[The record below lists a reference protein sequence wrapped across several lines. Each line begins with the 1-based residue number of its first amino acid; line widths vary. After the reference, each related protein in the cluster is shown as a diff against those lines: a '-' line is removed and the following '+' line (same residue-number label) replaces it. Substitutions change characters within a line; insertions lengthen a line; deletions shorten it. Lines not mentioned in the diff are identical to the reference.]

1 MAKFPEGFL
10 WGGATAAN
18 QFEGGWRE
26 GGKGLSVSDVAR
38 AHLDADVTNYKAHN
52 TITTADIE
60 RGLNELDDEVN
71 YPKRHGSDF
80 YHHYKE
86 DIALM
91 AEMGFK
97 VYRMSIAWSRI
108 YPNGDDEYPN
118 EEGLKFYDDVF
129 DEEIGKKI
137 CRQKLK
143 AKFYK
148 IFNIIVKNYNNYL
161 LRNLLETMDYLQKNT
176 TYDVKYVYREF
187 GNMYDAYLR
196 DLSNDDDEIH
206 I

>member
-1 MAKFPEGFL
+1 MQYDIQYHVDEKNKVVV
-10 WGGATAAN
+10 ATADFHSELDKLFDKKFK
-18 QFEGGWRE
+18 QT
-26 GGKGLSVSDVAR
+26 GKVGTGVPWFPFSFDDFYRTKDFYRVVAR
-38 AHLDADVTNYKAHN
+38 CHD
-52 TITTADIE
+52 
-60 RGLNELDDEVN
+60 
-71 YPKRHGSDF
+71 
-80 YHHYKE
+80 
-86 DIALM
+86 
-91 AEMGFK
+91 
-97 VYRMSIAWSRI
+97 
-108 YPNGDDEYPN
+108 
-118 EEGLKFYDDVF
+118 DDVF

-148 IFNIIVKNYNNYL
+148 IFNIIVKNYNNHL
-161 LRNLLETMDYLQKNT
+161 FRNLLETMDYLQKNT

>member
-1 MAKFPEGFL
+1 MQYDIQYHVDEKNKVVV
-10 WGGATAAN
+10 ATADFHSELDKLFDKKFK
-18 QFEGGWRE
+18 QI
-26 GGKGLSVSDVAR
+26 GKVGTGIPWFPFSIDDFYRTKDFYRVVAR
-38 AHLDADVTNYKAHN
+38 CHD
-52 TITTADIE
+52 
-60 RGLNELDDEVN
+60 
-71 YPKRHGSDF
+71 
-80 YHHYKE
+80 
-86 DIALM
+86 
-91 AEMGFK
+91 
-97 VYRMSIAWSRI
+97 
-108 YPNGDDEYPN
+108 
-118 EEGLKFYDDVF
+118 DDVF
-129 DEEIGKKI
+129 DAEIGKKI

>member
-1 MAKFPEGFL
+1 MQYDVQYHVDEKNKVVV
-10 WGGATAAN
+10 ATAD
-18 QFEGGWRE
+18 F
-26 GGKGLSVSDVAR
+26 
-38 AHLDADVTNYKAHN
+38 H
-52 TITTADIE
+52 
-60 RGLNELDDEVN
+60 NELDKLFDKKFKQTGKAGVN
-71 YPKRHGSDF
+71 VPWFPFCIGDF
-80 YHHYKE
+80 YSVKDFYRVVARCHAD
-86 DIALM
+86 DI
-91 AEMGFK
+91 
-97 VYRMSIAWSRI
+97 
-108 YPNGDDEYPN
+108 
-118 EEGLKFYDDVF
+118 F

-148 IFNIIVKNYNNYL
+148 IFNIIVKNYNNHL
-161 LRNLLETMDYLQKNT
+161 FRNLLETMDYPQKNT

>member
-1 MAKFPEGFL
+1 MQYDIQYRVDEKNKVVV
-10 WGGATAAN
+10 ATADFHSELDKLFDKKLKQTGN
-18 QFEGGWRE
+18 V
-26 GGKGLSVSDVAR
+26 GLVAPWFPFSVDDFYRTKDFYRVVAR
-38 AHLDADVTNYKAHN
+38 C
-52 TITTADIE
+52 
-60 RGLNELDDEVN
+60 
-71 YPKRHGSDF
+71 HG
-80 YHHYKE
+80 
-86 DIALM
+86 
-91 AEMGFK
+91 
-97 VYRMSIAWSRI
+97 
-108 YPNGDDEYPN
+108 
-118 EEGLKFYDDVF
+118 DDVF
-129 DEEIGKKI
+129 DEETGKKI

-206 I
+206 V

>member
-1 MAKFPEGFL
+1 MQYDIQYHVDEKNKVVV
-10 WGGATAAN
+10 ATADFHSELDKLFDKKFK
-18 QFEGGWRE
+18 QT
-26 GGKGLSVSDVAR
+26 GKVGTGVPWFPFSIDDFYRTKDFYRVVAR
-38 AHLDADVTNYKAHN
+38 C
-52 TITTADIE
+52 
-60 RGLNELDDEVN
+60 
-71 YPKRHGSDF
+71 HG
-80 YHHYKE
+80 
-86 DIALM
+86 
-91 AEMGFK
+91 
-97 VYRMSIAWSRI
+97 
-108 YPNGDDEYPN
+108 
-118 EEGLKFYDDVF
+118 DDVF

-137 CRQKLK
+137 CRQNLK

>member
-1 MAKFPEGFL
+1 MQYDIQYHVDEKNKVVV
-10 WGGATAAN
+10 ATADFHSELDKLFDKKFK
-18 QFEGGWRE
+18 QT
-26 GGKGLSVSDVAR
+26 GKAGTGVPWFPFSIDDFYRTKDFYRVVAR
-38 AHLDADVTNYKAHN
+38 CHD
-52 TITTADIE
+52 
-60 RGLNELDDEVN
+60 
-71 YPKRHGSDF
+71 
-80 YHHYKE
+80 
-86 DIALM
+86 
-91 AEMGFK
+91 
-97 VYRMSIAWSRI
+97 
-108 YPNGDDEYPN
+108 
-118 EEGLKFYDDVF
+118 DDVF
-129 DEEIGKKI
+129 DAEIGKKI

-161 LRNLLETMDYLQKNT
+161 FRNLLETMDYLQKNT

>member
-1 MAKFPEGFL
+1 MQYDIQYHVDEKNKVVV
-10 WGGATAAN
+10 ATADFHSELDKLFDKKFK
-18 QFEGGWRE
+18 QI
-26 GGKGLSVSDVAR
+26 GKVGTGVPWFPFSIDDFYRTKDFYRVVAR
-38 AHLDADVTNYKAHN
+38 C
-52 TITTADIE
+52 
-60 RGLNELDDEVN
+60 
-71 YPKRHGSDF
+71 HG
-80 YHHYKE
+80 
-86 DIALM
+86 
-91 AEMGFK
+91 
-97 VYRMSIAWSRI
+97 
-108 YPNGDDEYPN
+108 
-118 EEGLKFYDDVF
+118 DDVF

-196 DLSNDDDEIH
+196 DLSKDDDEIH

>member
-1 MAKFPEGFL
+1 MQYDIQYHVDEKNKVVV
-10 WGGATAAN
+10 ATADFHSELDKLFDKKFKQIGNVGIVAPW
-18 QFEGGWRE
+18 FPFSFDDFYRT
-26 GGKGLSVSDVAR
+26 KDFYRVVAR
-38 AHLDADVTNYKAHN
+38 CHD
-52 TITTADIE
+52 
-60 RGLNELDDEVN
+60 
-71 YPKRHGSDF
+71 
-80 YHHYKE
+80 
-86 DIALM
+86 
-91 AEMGFK
+91 
-97 VYRMSIAWSRI
+97 
-108 YPNGDDEYPN
+108 
-118 EEGLKFYDDVF
+118 DDVF
-129 DEEIGKKI
+129 DAEIGKKI

>member
-1 MAKFPEGFL
+1 MQYDIQYHVDEKNKVVV
-10 WGGATAAN
+10 ATADFRSELDKLFDKKFK
-18 QFEGGWRE
+18 QI
-26 GGKGLSVSDVAR
+26 GKAGVNVPWFPFCIGDFYSVKDFYRVVAR
-38 AHLDADVTNYKAHN
+38 CHD
-52 TITTADIE
+52 
-60 RGLNELDDEVN
+60 
-71 YPKRHGSDF
+71 
-80 YHHYKE
+80 
-86 DIALM
+86 
-91 AEMGFK
+91 
-97 VYRMSIAWSRI
+97 
-108 YPNGDDEYPN
+108 
-118 EEGLKFYDDVF
+118 DDVF

-161 LRNLLETMDYLQKNT
+161 FRNLLETMDYLQKNT

>member
-1 MAKFPEGFL
+1 MQYDIQYHVDEKNKVVV
-10 WGGATAAN
+10 ATADFHSELDKLFDKKFK
-18 QFEGGWRE
+18 QI
-26 GGKGLSVSDVAR
+26 GKVGTGIPWFPFSIDDFYRTKDFYRVVAR
-38 AHLDADVTNYKAHN
+38 CHD
-52 TITTADIE
+52 
-60 RGLNELDDEVN
+60 
-71 YPKRHGSDF
+71 
-80 YHHYKE
+80 
-86 DIALM
+86 
-91 AEMGFK
+91 
-97 VYRMSIAWSRI
+97 
-108 YPNGDDEYPN
+108 
-118 EEGLKFYDDVF
+118 DDVF

-161 LRNLLETMDYLQKNT
+161 FRNLLETMDYLQKNT

-196 DLSNDDDEIH
+196 DLSKNDDEIH

>member
-1 MAKFPEGFL
+1 MQYDIQYHVDEKNKVVV
-10 WGGATAAN
+10 ATADFHSELDKLFDKKFK
-18 QFEGGWRE
+18 QI
-26 GGKGLSVSDVAR
+26 GKVGTGIPWFPFSIDDFYRTKDFYRVVAR
-38 AHLDADVTNYKAHN
+38 CHD
-52 TITTADIE
+52 
-60 RGLNELDDEVN
+60 
-71 YPKRHGSDF
+71 
-80 YHHYKE
+80 
-86 DIALM
+86 
-91 AEMGFK
+91 
-97 VYRMSIAWSRI
+97 
-108 YPNGDDEYPN
+108 
-118 EEGLKFYDDVF
+118 DDVF

-161 LRNLLETMDYLQKNT
+161 FRNLLETMDYLQKNT

>member
-1 MAKFPEGFL
+1 MQYDIQYRVDEKNKVVV
-10 WGGATAAN
+10 ATADFHSELDKLFDKKFKQTGNVGIVAPW
-18 QFEGGWRE
+18 FPFSFPFGVDDFYRT
-26 GGKGLSVSDVAR
+26 KDFYRVVAR
-38 AHLDADVTNYKAHN
+38 CHD
-52 TITTADIE
+52 
-60 RGLNELDDEVN
+60 
-71 YPKRHGSDF
+71 
-80 YHHYKE
+80 
-86 DIALM
+86 
-91 AEMGFK
+91 
-97 VYRMSIAWSRI
+97 
-108 YPNGDDEYPN
+108 
-118 EEGLKFYDDVF
+118 DDVF

-161 LRNLLETMDYLQKNT
+161 FRNLLETMDYLQKNT

>member
-1 MAKFPEGFL
+1 MQYDIQYRVDEKNKVVV
-10 WGGATAAN
+10 ATADFHSELDKLFDKKFKQTGNVGIVAPW
-18 QFEGGWRE
+18 FPF
-26 GGKGLSVSDVAR
+26 SVDDFYRTKDFYRVVAR
-38 AHLDADVTNYKAHN
+38 C
-52 TITTADIE
+52 
-60 RGLNELDDEVN
+60 
-71 YPKRHGSDF
+71 HG
-80 YHHYKE
+80 
-86 DIALM
+86 
-91 AEMGFK
+91 
-97 VYRMSIAWSRI
+97 
-108 YPNGDDEYPN
+108 
-118 EEGLKFYDDVF
+118 DDVF
-129 DEEIGKKI
+129 NEEIGKKI

-161 LRNLLETMDYLQKNT
+161 FRNLLETMDYLQKNT

>member
-1 MAKFPEGFL
+1 MQYDIQYHVDEKNKVVV
-10 WGGATAAN
+10 ATADFHSELDKLFDKKFK
-18 QFEGGWRE
+18 QI
-26 GGKGLSVSDVAR
+26 GKVGTGIPWFPFSIDDFYRTKDFYRVVAR
-38 AHLDADVTNYKAHN
+38 C
-52 TITTADIE
+52 
-60 RGLNELDDEVN
+60 
-71 YPKRHGSDF
+71 HG
-80 YHHYKE
+80 
-86 DIALM
+86 
-91 AEMGFK
+91 
-97 VYRMSIAWSRI
+97 
-108 YPNGDDEYPN
+108 
-118 EEGLKFYDDVF
+118 DDVF

>member
-1 MAKFPEGFL
+1 MQYDIQYHVDEKNKVVV
-10 WGGATAAN
+10 ATADFRSELDKLFDKKFK
-18 QFEGGWRE
+18 QT
-26 GGKGLSVSDVAR
+26 GKAGVNVPWFPFCIGDFYRTKDFYRVVAR
-38 AHLDADVTNYKAHN
+38 CHD
-52 TITTADIE
+52 
-60 RGLNELDDEVN
+60 
-71 YPKRHGSDF
+71 
-80 YHHYKE
+80 
-86 DIALM
+86 
-91 AEMGFK
+91 
-97 VYRMSIAWSRI
+97 
-108 YPNGDDEYPN
+108 
-118 EEGLKFYDDVF
+118 DDVF

-161 LRNLLETMDYLQKNT
+161 FRNLLETMDYLQKNT